1 MEVGSPL
8 LEDQGSGLP
17 WPGPS
22 KNRTTNHYSSFV
34 GIGRNSSQS
43 VNKTINYQNF
53 FLHFE
58 RFGNSGHY
66 VYNYAVIND

>member
-8 LEDQGSGLP
+8 LEDQGSGVP

-34 GIGRNSSQS
+34 EIGRNSGQS
-43 VNKTINYQNF
+43 VNETINY
-53 FLHFE
+53 H
-58 RFGNSGHY
+58 NSICTLKGLVTLDIMY
-66 VYNYAVIND
+66 TSRQ